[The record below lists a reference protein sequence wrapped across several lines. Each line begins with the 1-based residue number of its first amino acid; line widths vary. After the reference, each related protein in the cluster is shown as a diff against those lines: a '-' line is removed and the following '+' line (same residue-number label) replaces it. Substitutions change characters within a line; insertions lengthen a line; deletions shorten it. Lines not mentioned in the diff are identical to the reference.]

1 MAYSRDKDL
10 KQNFNEFFGKFG
22 VNDLYS
28 KLSGRDLIEL
38 KKVLSCINN
47 IITLRTT
54 RDFVEKLYADG
65 FLTKSEREQILEDV
79 DSQHAN
85 ANGFDVQY
93 DGKNKKIIAEV
104 KCNIPVNVTSFG
116 AAQEEGI
123 LEDIEHLLKGK
134 KKSDIPSVAPYYK
147 FMVVMDCSDH
157 IDECVAKIIKKT
169 EHVKLYSP
177 AEHLDTNNIY
187 IMYV

>member
-1 MAYSRDKDL
+1 MAYSRDNDL
-10 KQNFNEFFGKFG
+10 SRNFNNFFDKFG
-22 VNDLYS
+22 VKDLYS

-38 KKVLSCINN
+38 KKLLSCINN

-54 RDFVEKLYADG
+54 RDFVEKLYTD
-65 FLTKSEREQILEDV
+65 
-79 DSQHAN
+79 QHAN

-93 DGKNKKIIAEV
+93 DGKDKKIIAEV

-123 LEDIEHLLKGK
+123 LEDIDHLLNGK

-147 FMVVMDCSDH
+147 FMVVMDCSEH
-157 IDECVAKIIKKT
+157 IDECVAKIIKKS

-177 AEHLDTNNIY
+177 SEQLDTNNIY